1 MRLGEVPLGRE
12 KWDGY
17 VIASEPL
24 LAWTL
29 PIRRGESEIK
39 TVGRVGE
46 DGEGGAVSSAAF
58 SPPEAAWKNFA
69 PSFGVGEIVFW
80 GFVRLPVGVA
90 FLAVAGKIRAH
101 PRGVVVLRDFE
112 RWLSVG
118 FTRGRAVA
126 SDFGWR
132 VRVVNVDRCAS
143 NRKQNGNRKRAS

>member
-1 MRLGEVPLGRE
+1 MRLEEVPLGRE

-39 TVGRVGE
+39 AVGRVGE

-58 SPPEAAWKNFA
+58 SPRKAAWKNSA

-80 GFVRLPVGVA
+80 GFVRLPVGVG
-90 FLAVAGKIRAH
+90 FLAVAGKC
-101 PRGVVVLRDFE
+101 GL
-112 RWLSVG
+112 
-118 FTRGRAVA
+118 TRRPA
-126 SDFGWR
+126 
-132 VRVVNVDRCAS
+132 
-143 NRKQNGNRKRAS
+143 

>member
-58 SPPEAAWKNFA
+58 SPPEA
-69 PSFGVGEIVFW
+69 GVGEIVFW